1 MNEIDLVERIRK
13 QAGRSTLELG
23 IGDDCAIYRPRP
35 NEDLL
40 FTTDYLIEDVH
51 FRRDLFPPDAVGHK
65 ALARSLSDIAAM
77 GGEPRFC
84 LLSLAL
90 PPSADQLWIEA
101 FLKGFLKLAK
111 RCGTALAGGD
121 LSRASKVTCDVMVC
135 GAVPRGKALRRDGA
149 KAGDVIY
156 VSGPLGKPWQTHQR
170 PEPRL
175 DFAKKLRGRAT
186 SCMDL
191 SDGISVD
198 LSRLIKASGVGASLD
213 HVPVV
218 KGSTLEDALHGGE
231 DYELLYTMPKRM
243 QPVPGSIRVGQITAG
258 PFGQIEFLAE
268 ALEPLGYDHFRKPRG
283 KKK

>member
-1 MNEIDLVERIRK
+1 MNEIELVERIRK
-13 QAGRSTLELG
+13 QAGKSKLELG
-23 IGDDCAIYRPRP
+23 IGDDCAIYRPKA

-65 ALARSLSDIAAM
+65 ALARSLSDVAAM

-90 PPSADQLWIEA
+90 PPSADQQWIDK
-101 FLKGFLKLAK
+101 FLEGFLKLAK
-111 RCGTALAGGD
+111 RCGTTLAGGD

-149 KAGDVIY
+149 KPGDVIY

-175 DFAKKLRGRAT
+175 DIAKKLRGRAT

-191 SDGISVD
+191 SDGISLD
-198 LSRLIKASGVGASLD
+198 LCRLIKASKVGASLD
-213 HVPVV
+213 HIPVV
-218 KGSTLEDALHGGE
+218 KGSTLDQALHGGE
-231 DYELLYTMPKRM
+231 DYELLYTMPRRRKA
-243 QPVPGSIRVGQITAG
+243 VAGSIRVGVITKG
-258 PFGQIEFLAE
+258 PIAQIEFQAE
-268 ALEPLGYDHFRKPRG
+268 ALEAIGYDHFKKRG
-283 KKK
+283 AKK